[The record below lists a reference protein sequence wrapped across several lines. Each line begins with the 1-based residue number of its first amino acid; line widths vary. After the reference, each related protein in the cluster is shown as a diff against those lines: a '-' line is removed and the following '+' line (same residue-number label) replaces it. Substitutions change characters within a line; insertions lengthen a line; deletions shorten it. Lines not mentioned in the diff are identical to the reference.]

1 MAPTLSILVVNWN
14 TRALTLDCLRSLR
27 EAAIALPHDVWLVD
41 NASVDGTADAVA
53 AEFPELRLIRNAE
66 NVGFARA
73 NNQALAEST
82 GRYALL
88 LNSDTLVAPGQLE
101 KLVAFLDAHPKAGI
115 VGPKLLNADGSFQ
128 LSATP
133 FIRPADVYFEF
144 ARFPRAL
151 QPRAQKVPR
160 RLYPFEPWRAMSV
173 DYVIG
178 AALLIRREVVEA
190 IGPMDAGFS
199 MYGEE
204 QDWCW
209 RAKEAGWEVW
219 FDPEAEITHLGGAS
233 TARVPYEML
242 ANRFASSF
250 QLLAKHEGAGA
261 AALTRALVA
270 GGALQNLALA
280 AARRLSGRD
289 DAEAFRHE
297 RRGAATVLKTALTG
311 RAPKRTT

>member
-1 MAPTLSILVVNWN
+1 MLSILVVNWN
-14 TRALTLDCLRSLR
+14 TRRLTLDCLRSLR
-27 EAAIALPHDVWLVD
+27 EAAIAVPHEIWLVD
-41 NASVDGTADAVA
+41 NASSDGTADAVA
-53 AEFPELRLIRNAE
+53 AEFPEVRLIRNAE

-82 GRYALL
+82 GRYVLL
-88 LNSDTLVAPGQLE
+88 LNSDTLVRPHQLE

-133 FIRPADVYFEF
+133 FIRPTDVYFEL

-151 QPRAQKVPR
+151 QPQAQKSPR

-178 AALLIRREVVEA
+178 AALLIRREVVAA
-190 IGPMDAGFS
+190 IGPMDAGFF

-209 RAKEAGWEVW
+209 RAKAAGWEVW
-219 FDPEAEITHLGGAS
+219 FDPEAEVTHLGGAS

-250 QLLAKHEGAGA
+250 QLLAKHEGPAA
-261 AALTRALVA
+261 AALTRALTA
-270 GGALQNLALA
+270 AAALQNMALA
-280 AARRLSGRD
+280 TTRRLARRD
-289 DAEAFRHE
+289 DADTYRHE
-297 RRGAATVLKTALTG
+297 RRSMAAVLKTALTG
-311 RAPKRTT
+311 RPPRRTS